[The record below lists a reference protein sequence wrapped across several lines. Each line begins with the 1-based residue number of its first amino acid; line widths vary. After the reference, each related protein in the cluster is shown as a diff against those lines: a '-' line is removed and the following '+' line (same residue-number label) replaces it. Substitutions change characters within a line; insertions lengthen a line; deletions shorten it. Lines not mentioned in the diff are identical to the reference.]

1 MLNTNNQKEALEI
14 QKNLISNLVEYL
26 NNASTMY
33 YYGNPIINDSEYDEK
48 LKTLENLEKE
58 TGYILSSSP
67 TQHAGYIIKDKINIV
82 EHSSPMLSLKK
93 VHNKEEILSFLNNK
107 VGVMSLK
114 LDGLTIRATYENGE
128 LVKLETRGNG
138 HEGNDVLFHAKSF
151 INIPMKIN
159 TNNRFVV
166 DGECIIC
173 TNDFEKINEFSD
185 VKYENPRNLAAG
197 TLSGLD
203 TEVSSKRYLRFV
215 VWNVVEGGIYNSF
228 ISNLN
233 LASDFGFTVVPCQ
246 MIFVNNNR
254 ISNEVYIEELL
265 DKNKKL
271 AENYNYPIDGA
282 VIKYDNINYSNNC
295 RNTEKCYGY
304 AVAYKYEDETVE
316 TFLKDIEWTMGTNKL
331 TPVAVFYTVYLSG
344 SNIERAS
351 LHNIYCIE
359 DLKLGIGDK
368 ITIKKSNM
376 IIPQIAENL
385 TKSNS
390 YVVPKKCPYCGE
402 DTIVKQDGISKELYC
417 TNENCQGKLLSRLTR
432 FVSKQCFNIKG
443 LSEAILKK
451 FIELNFV
458 KEPIDIFNLYMHEDE
473 IKKLDGFGEKSVQK
487 LLQAIEDSRKIKLNN
502 FINALNIPMVGSG
515 ISKLIAKYCKEFVD
529 NFFEKLRNNF
539 DWSQL
544 DGIGEEINSS
554 IYNWKKN
561 NFEKSLRLS
570 SYCFLNSSM
579 EIGFKTS
586 KEINTLNGKTFCI
599 TGKLNKYNNRDELI
613 KDIEEHGGKY
623 VSSVTKK
630 TDYLINNDTESMS
643 SKNKKAKEVGC
654 KIISEE
660 DYNDMKLPF

>member
-1 MLNTNNQKEALEI
+1 MLNTNNQKETLEF
-14 QKNLISNLVEYL
+14 QKQIISNLVEYL
-26 NNASTMY
+26 NNVSTMY
-33 YYGNPIINDSEYDEK
+33 YYGNPIINDAEYDK
-48 LKTLENLEKE
+48 YLKTLENLEKE
-58 TGYILSSSP
+58 TGYILSASP

-93 VHNKEEILSFLNNK
+93 VHNKEEILSFLNGK

-128 LVKLETRGNG
+128 LVKLETRGDG
-138 HEGNDVLFHAKSF
+138 HKGNDVLFHAKSF
-151 INIPMKIN
+151 INIPMKIK

-166 DGECIIC
+166 DGECIIG
-173 TNDFEKINEFSD
+173 TNDFEKINKFSD

-233 LASDFGFTVVPCQ
+233 IANDLGFTVVPCQ
-246 MIFVNNNR
+246 IIFVNNHR
-254 ISNEVYIEELL
+254 VSNEVYIEELL

-282 VIKYDNINYSNNC
+282 VIKYDNINYSNNFS
-295 RNTEKCYGY
+295 NTEKYYGY

-344 SNIERAS
+344 SNVERAS
-351 LHNIYCIE
+351 IHNISCIE

-390 YVVPKKCPYCGE
+390 YIIPKKCPYCGE

-417 TNENCQGKLLSRLTR
+417 TNENCKGKLLSRLTR

-443 LSEAILKK
+443 LSEAILKR

-487 LLQAIEDSRKIKLNN
+487 LLQAIEDSRTIKLEN

-515 ISKLIAKYCKEFVD
+515 TSKIIAKCCDGFVD
-529 NFFEKLRNNF
+529 KFFERLINDV
-539 DWSQL
+539 DWSKL

-554 IYNWKKN
+554 IYNWKKD
-561 NFEKSLRLS
+561 NFDQTLRLS
-570 SYCFLNSSM
+570 SYCFWSFQID
-579 EIGFKTS
+579 IGFKMP
-586 KEINTLNGKTFCI
+586 KVVDTLNGKTFCI

-643 SKNKKAKEVGC
+643 SKNKKAKKVGC
-654 KIISEE
+654 KIISED
-660 DYNDMKLPF
+660 DYEDMKLPF